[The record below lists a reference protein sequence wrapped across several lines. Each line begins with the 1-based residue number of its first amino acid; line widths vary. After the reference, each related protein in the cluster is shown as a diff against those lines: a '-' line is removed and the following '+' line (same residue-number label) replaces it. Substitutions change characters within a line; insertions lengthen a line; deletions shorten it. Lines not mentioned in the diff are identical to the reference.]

1 MNQNSLYLLLSKRFL
16 PIFIVQFCGAFN
28 DNVLRNAFVILI
40 FSRIH
45 PCHMSGL
52 RMRAKIYDFQK
63 TNLKHKKTQLKIEL
77 DKDLFCETGIK
88 KHTASI
94 IIVAICVVALFVV
107 IWIGFFIIMKIKKN
121 KENIELDDI
130 ADVEQ

>member
-1 MNQNSLYLLLSKRFL
+1 
-16 PIFIVQFCGAFN
+16 
-28 DNVLRNAFVILI
+28 
-40 FSRIH
+40 
-45 PCHMSGL
+45 
-52 RMRAKIYDFQK
+52 MRAKIYDFQK